1 MIALPRLLRCRHGS
15 AIRSKHTTATYFLG
29 LALDDT
35 PYWRN
40 TRFGTLQ
47 RICRQNAKFG
57 TRRRSFGQNARFGTR
72 RRAFAG
78 RIAGFGIFSWQDGRF
93 GTRPLARSAV
103 WYPRKRVV
111 VFVTWGFFGPWV
123 PNRRSWLETGNQT
136 ASFCQRQ
143 GRDGPVRYQT
153 TSFCQR
159 KGRSPR
165 AAPNR
170 SIREMLSGTLSDDAT
185 MAALALMGCAG
196 RRASRR
202 RRRRA
207 TEGNRG
213 ETPLLYQEP

>member
-1 MIALPRLLRCRHGS
+1 MQTWQRYPFQAHGS
-15 AIRSKHTTATYFLG
+15 DIF
-29 LALDDT
+29 
-35 PYWRN
+35 P
-40 TRFGTLQ
+40 RFGARRYSLL
-47 RICRQNAKFG
+47 AKYKIWHP
-57 TRRRSFGQNARFGTR
+57 TAYL
-72 RRAFAG
+72 
-78 RIAGFGIFSWQDGRF
+78 
-93 GTRPLARSAV
+93 LAEREV
-103 WYPRKRVV
+103 WYPTALLWAEREVWYPTARICWQNSGLWYLFVARWPIWYPAFSKIGGLVSEKARCR
-111 VFVTWGFFGPWV
+111 FVTWGFLGPWV

>member
-1 MIALPRLLRCRHGS
+1 MAGTRLDFSIRKTWQQESLDIRHNISCWINVARGVIALPRLLRCRHGS
-15 AIRSKHTTATYFLG
+15 AIRSKHTAATYFLG

-47 RICRQNAKFG
+47 RICWQNAKFG

-123 PNRRSWLETGNQT
+123 PNRRS
-136 ASFCQRQ
+136 
-143 GRDGPVRYQT
+143 
-153 TSFCQR
+153 
-159 KGRSPR
+159 
-165 AAPNR
+165 
-170 SIREMLSGTLSDDAT
+170 
-185 MAALALMGCAG
+185 
-196 RRASRR
+196 
-202 RRRRA
+202 
-207 TEGNRG
+207 
-213 ETPLLYQEP
+213 

>member
-72 RRAFAG
+72 RRSFAG

-136 ASFCQRQ
+136 ASFVSDRGATAPCGTKPPHFAS
-143 GRDGPVRYQT
+143 GRGDRPARHQT
-153 TSFCQR
+153 ARSEKCLA
-159 KGRSPR
+159 GRS
-165 AAPNR
+165 AM
-170 SIREMLSGTLSDDAT
+170 MLQW
-185 MAALALMGCAG
+185 
-196 RRASRR
+196 RHWH
-202 RRRRA
+202 
-207 TEGNRG
+207 
-213 ETPLLYQEP
+213 